1 MSEKSGSHLA
11 EKHLELR
18 ELYSDK
24 SSFFSFEFLLPPAT
38 QKKQPR
44 REKVSQTKFRGNKAR
59 TEENIE

>member
-1 MSEKSGSHLA
+1 MSEKSVSHLA

-18 ELYSDK
+18 ELYDK